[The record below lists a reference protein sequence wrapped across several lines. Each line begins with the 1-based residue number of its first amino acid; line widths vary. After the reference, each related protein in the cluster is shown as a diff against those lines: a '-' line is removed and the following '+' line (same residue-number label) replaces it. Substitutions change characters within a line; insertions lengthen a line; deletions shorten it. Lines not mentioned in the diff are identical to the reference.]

1 MSEGEKELQSTAIS
15 LEKVVSTVDF
25 TSDKPLTAIRK
36 QSVQILRV
44 EASCSLTYI
53 DFWTVIF
60 LD

>member
-44 EASCSLTYI
+44 EAS
-53 DFWTVIF
+53 
-60 LD
+60 